1 MEALGMGTFCES
13 ITTAAPAAQPHTAL
27 EFFLSDEC
35 KSYLLLVQCA
45 SLIAPYL
52 SPYLYENG
60 NVACEKSACLG
71 VDVYKPDG

>member
-52 SPYLYENG
+52 SGRGQILRILKANG
-60 NVACEKSACLG
+60 YSIGGRKSG
-71 VDVYKPDG
+71 EI